1 MTNSIETLLIEIHF
15 DPYKTNPV
23 GQDVQSVDVL
33 VHVLHEESHCWQ
45 FPVPLVSKATKK
57 NPSLHFAHE
66 NYEIQTTQ
74 FPVHLL
80 HDPDFK

>member
-33 VHVLHEESHCWQ
+33 VHVLHEESHC
-45 FPVPLVSKATKK
+45 
-57 NPSLHFAHE
+57 
-66 NYEIQTTQ
+66 
-74 FPVHLL
+74 
-80 HDPDFK
+80 